1 MSTRLLKSFFL
12 MLFLLGI
19 LYIVRVEFY
28 LSWTTWWFDPILHF
42 LAGGLIGLSVL
53 LVIQKFL
60 SVNLPNFLRTIFIAI
75 TVAFLIGVVWEIY
88 ELYIGDTFL
97 SDGWIYVADT
107 TSDLILDICG
117 GFLGALYAVKV
128 IK

>member
-1 MSTRLLKSFFL
+1 MNTKLLKSFL
-12 MLFLLGI
+12 ILLFLLII

-60 SVNLPNFLRTIFIAI
+60 SVNSPNFLRTIFIAI
-75 TVAFLIGVVWEIY
+75 TVAFLLGVVWEIY
-88 ELYIGDTFL
+88 ELYIGNTSL

-107 TSDLILDICG
+107 ASDLILDICG
-117 GFLGALYAVKV
+117 GFFGALYGLKL
-128 IK
+128 KN